1 MAQVKAIPAYFFN
14 KYGGLNFLLKC
25 NYDVNL
31 FEANFPLLYLKLL
44 GYFQELSNA
53 YGGDSRTKFILWN
66 NKDISI
72 DQKTLF

>member
-31 FEANFPLLYLKLL
+31 FEANFPLFYRKLL
-44 GYFQELSNA
+44 GYFQELSSE
-53 YGGDSRTKFILWN
+53 YGGQPRKKFILWN
-66 NKDISI
+66 SKDITI